1 MDVMTSVSF
10 SGVIPERKTLF
21 IFSHSSGI
29 LSDLIA
35 QFNVKFEPI
44 IALICNCLTIVKSD

>member
-1 MDVMTSVSF
+1 MTSVLF